1 MAPSLRRPWLRCVRT
16 CVNVVGVT
24 VLVIG
29 AAGDLGG
36 GVAAALRARGV
47 DVRGLSRRPAERCVR
62 GDLADPTSLDA
73 ACAGVSKLFLVS
85 SPMRDQ
91 VTLETN
97 AIEAAERAG
106 LERIVKVSN
115 IPVAGL
121 ESGLHGNHRALERRL
136 AGSPV
141 ASTVLQPSFFT
152 SVVDKQRDLVA
163 RGKLVLPTG
172 PGKIA
177 WIDPADIAAVAA
189 GALMRDDLDGALH
202 LTGPDALDGDEVAA
216 RLGVRRLDP
225 PLDRWRDAAVAS
237 GLDPWL
243 ADSTVHLYEA
253 VARGALAEVTGTVPR
268 LLNRPARVAFGP
280 SVAVNG
286 H

>member
-1 MAPSLRRPWLRCVRT
+1 
-16 CVNVVGVT
+16 VT

-36 GVAAALRARGV
+36 RVAAALRARGA
-47 DVRGLSRRPAERCVR
+47 DVRGLARRYADGCLR
-62 GDLADPTSLDA
+62 GDLADPASLDA
-73 ACAGVSKLFLVS
+73 ACAGASGLFLVS
-85 SPMRDQ
+85 SPTRGQ
-91 VTLETN
+91 VSLETN

-115 IPVAGL
+115 IPVPGL

-136 AGSPV
+136 ATSPV

-152 SVVDKQRDLVA
+152 SVLDEQRDLVA

-172 PGKIA
+172 AGKIA
-177 WIDPADIAAVAA
+177 WIDPADIADVAA
-189 GALMRDDLDGALH
+189 EALTRDDLGDVLH

-225 PLDRWRDAAVAS
+225 PLDRWRDAAVAG

-253 VARGALAEVTGTVPR
+253 VARGALDEVTGTVAR
-268 LLNRPARVAFGP
+268 VLNRPPRVAFGP
-280 SVAVNG
+280 SVAVDG